1 MHTSTDIK
9 ENEPRAIAAPAVD
22 DLAQLANQLLIMKR
36 HQQGAEKAI
45 DKALEILQK
54 LV

>member
-9 ENEPRAIAAPAVD
+9 ENEPRATAAPTVSE
-22 DLAQLANQLLIMKR
+22 LSQLANQLLIMKR
-36 HQQGAEKAI
+36 HHQGAEKAI